1 MSRIKL
7 ITEREDLHSED
18 HHIFN
23 QIVGTRGRISGPFS
37 VLLHS
42 PEIAGRSAH
51 LGSYIRFESVL
62 SDEVR
67 EPAIIT
73 AAREMNCAYEWA
85 YHVGIAEES
94 GVPEEVIRIINERS
108 PVTNLDATYSSVIA
122 FSRELLVD
130 KRVTADT
137 FARAGKLLGDRGVT
151 ELTATIGYFGML
163 ACALNAC
170 EVQPEPGKPTL
181 LR

>member
-42 PEIAGRSAH
+42 PEIAERSAH

-62 SDEVR
+62 SNEVR
-67 EPAIIT
+67 EIAIIT
-73 AAREMNCAYEWA
+73 VAREMNCAYEWA
-85 YHVGIAEES
+85 YHVEIAEES
-94 GVPEEVIRIINERS
+94 GVPKEVIRIINERS
-108 PVTNLDATYSSVIA
+108 N
-122 FSRELLVD
+122 R
-130 KRVTADT
+130 
-137 FARAGKLLGDRGVT
+137 
-151 ELTATIGYFGML
+151 
-163 ACALNAC
+163 
-170 EVQPEPGKPTL
+170 
-181 LR
+181 

>member
-42 PEIAGRSAH
+42 PKIAERSAH

-62 SDEVR
+62 SNEVR
-67 EPAIIT
+67 EVAIIT
-73 AAREMNCAYEWA
+73 VAREMNCAYEWA

-94 GVPEEVIRIINERS
+94 GVPKEVIRIINERS
-108 PVTNLDATYSSVIA
+108 PVTNLDATYSSVIS

-130 KRVTADT
+130 KRVTDDT
-137 FARAGKLLGDRGVT
+137 FTRAAKSLGGRGVT
-151 ELTATIGYFGML
+151 ELTATVGYYGMI
-163 ACALNAC
+163 ACSLNSF
-170 EVQPEPGKPTL
+170 EVQPESGTPNL
-181 LR
+181 IR